1 MPMTLY
7 VYYPCT
13 LPIAHCLG
21 LSFLGVCPFYPIPLS
36 FFSTVPLPYL
46 TSSCCSLSSILST
59 YFAISVHL
67 LHSILWTLCV
77 STFIMSLPSSCS
89 PSPLFIRTFANL
101 CCDFPGED
109 LAERGAQETSSV
121 VVETVQKVAKSRQVG
136 PVLPLFKSDASK
148 VTSKGM
154 GLKKAYLQK
163 QNMFTVHAGDAG
175 RVTFTY

>member
-1 MPMTLY
+1 ML
-7 VYYPCT
+7 
-13 LPIAHCLG
+13 
-21 LSFLGVCPFYPIPLS
+21 LSFLGFPPPH
-36 FFSTVPLPYL
+36 P
-46 TSSCCSLSSILST
+46 
-59 YFAISVHL
+59 
-67 LHSILWTLCV
+67 
-77 STFIMSLPSSCS
+77 
-89 PSPLFIRTFANL
+89 FIRILAIL

-121 VVETVQKVAKSRQVG
+121 VVETVQKVAKSKQVG

-175 RVTFTY
+175 RVTSTYCVYHLHALQIFNKNRVGE

>member
-1 MPMTLY
+1 MNSLCLHFYHVPTIFLFPLPTLY
-7 VYYPCT
+7 ENFV
-13 LPIAHCLG
+13 
-21 LSFLGVCPFYPIPLS
+21 
-36 FFSTVPLPYL
+36 
-46 TSSCCSLSSILST
+46 
-59 YFAISVHL
+59 
-67 LHSILWTLCV
+67 
-77 STFIMSLPSSCS
+77 
-89 PSPLFIRTFANL
+89 NL

-121 VVETVQKVAKSRQVG
+121 VVETVQKVAKSKQVG

-175 RVTFTY
+175 RVTVTYYVYCHHVL